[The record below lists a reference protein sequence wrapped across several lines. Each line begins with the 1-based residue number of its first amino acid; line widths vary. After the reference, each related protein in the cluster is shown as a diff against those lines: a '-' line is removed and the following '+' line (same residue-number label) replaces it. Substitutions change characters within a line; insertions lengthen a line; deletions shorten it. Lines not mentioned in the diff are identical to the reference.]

1 MSNKLPKILVSVAIA
16 FGVLGFFVYS
26 SLGQAQHYKMVDDLM
41 KSPDQWVGKEMKVHG
56 WVEPGSIK
64 EWISDQKM
72 VRTFTLEK
80 GGKRIQVSHEG
91 PKPDTFRDQSEVV
104 ATGVVQ
110 KKDGILI
117 VDASELS
124 AKCPSKY
131 EGAQSNKKLA
141 EQPVFR

>member
-41 KSPDQWVGKEMKVHG
+41 KAPDQWVGKEMKVHG

-91 PKPDTFRDQSEVV
+91 PKPDTFRDLSEVV

-110 KKDGILI
+110 KKDGVL
-117 VDASELS
+117 VVEASELS

-131 EGAQSNKKLA
+131 EGAQSNKQLA
-141 EQPVFR
+141 EQPVFK

>member
-41 KSPDQWVGKEMKVHG
+41 KSPDQWVDKEMKVHG

-64 EWISDQKM
+64 ETIVGQTM
-72 VRTFTLEK
+72 TRTFTLEK
-80 GGKRIQVSHEG
+80 GGKKIQVAHEG

-104 ATGVVQ
+104 ATGVVR
-110 KKDGILI
+110 KKDGTLI
-117 VDASELS
+117 VEASELS

-131 EGAQSNKKLA
+131 EGAQSNKTLA
-141 EQPVFR
+141 EQPVFK